1 MKPPSCFP
9 ERVLVLVT
17 RAIGSRH
24 PRGAARQ
31 RRHGDALVRET
42 LTHIR
47 ELHDKFAFVHA
58 QVRLPR
64 AALNGARA
72 WRANLEV
79 GTESRSHKQPR
90 GLALRRSPR
99 AGSHKRIPRPP
110 GDERWAAVS
119 ERCAAKRP
127 RALGEAGPW
136 FLMLTL
142 YVRAILAVRRGS
154 LDEALGFVRESLTRV
169 RDLHDKFA
177 FIYALVPLAA
187 VAELKGDDAW
197 AARILGARDV
207 VAERTG
213 AAVVDKSVHDLTEQA
228 GREVRARLGPDRWA
242 QAYAVGRMSSIDA
255 LLKDVDRALGQTA

>member
-1 MKPPSCFP
+1 
-9 ERVLVLVT
+9 LATGNLD
-17 RAIGSRH
+17 
-24 PRGAARQ
+24 AARD
-31 RRHGDALVRET
+31 RFVRAVAGFRALGIPWGTGHATSALAWVALSTGDA
-42 LTHIR
+42 
-47 ELHDKFAFVHA
+47 
-58 QVRLPR
+58 
-64 AALNGARA
+64 AL
-72 WRANLEV
+72 
-79 GTESRSHKQPR
+79 
-90 GLALRRSPR
+90 
-99 AGSHKRIPRPP
+99 
-110 GDERWAAVS
+110 S
-119 ERCAAKRP
+119 ERLLDEATAS
-127 RALGEAGPW
+127 LGEAGPW

-187 VAELKGDDAW
+187 VAALKGDDAW

-207 VAERTG
+207 VTERSR

-255 LLKDVDRALGQTA
+255 LLKDVDRALARRPENALE